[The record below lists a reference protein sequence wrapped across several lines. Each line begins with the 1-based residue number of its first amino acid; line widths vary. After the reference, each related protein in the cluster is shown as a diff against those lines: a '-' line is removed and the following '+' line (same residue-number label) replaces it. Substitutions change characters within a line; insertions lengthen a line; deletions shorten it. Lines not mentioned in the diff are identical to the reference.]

1 MNVQTSMHSIAH
13 VQSHNRAL
21 AARMYTQSKNVDK
34 GSGYSKIGQVRA
46 TLQALCCVLEQIILS
61 SA

>member
-34 GSGYSKIGQVRA
+34 GSGYSKIGLV
-46 TLQALCCVLEQIILS
+46 
-61 SA
+61 